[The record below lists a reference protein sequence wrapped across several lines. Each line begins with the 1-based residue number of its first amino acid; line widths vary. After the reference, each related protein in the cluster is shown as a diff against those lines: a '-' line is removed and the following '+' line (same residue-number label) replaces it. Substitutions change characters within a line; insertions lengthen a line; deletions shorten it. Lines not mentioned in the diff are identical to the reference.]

1 MHAGVAGSA
10 TSLLFGG
17 WHWETGVALPL
28 LTLGGAYALG
38 ARAWNARSR
47 RRVVPTWKAVAFV
60 AGCAAVAIALLSAI
74 DEVALDLFTAHMIQH
89 ELLMALAAP
98 LLVAAEPGVVILWS
112 LPRGARRA
120 VGGLISA
127 PAVRRVWARL
137 TRPFE
142 AWVLHAAAI
151 WIWHVPSLFQAALT
165 NETVHLAQHLTFFG
179 SGLLYWWA
187 VLHPRRR
194 AALGIS
200 IVSLFGTT
208 VQTAALGAL
217 LATSHV
223 VWYPAYGARAAPWG
237 FTALEDQQLA
247 GLVMWIPAG
256 FMYLVAALAVTRR
269 WMRQSEWSLDNA
281 QQPYSRSTI

>member
-1 MHAGVAGSA
+1 MHARVGASA

-28 LTLGGAYALG
+28 IAAGAAYVLG
-38 ARAWNARSR
+38 ARAWNRRSR
-47 RRVVPTWKAVAFV
+47 RRVVPRWKAAAFI
-60 AGCAAVAIALLSAI
+60 AGSAALALALLSSI
-74 DEVALDLFTAHMIQH
+74 DEVAVNLFTAHMIQH
-89 ELLMALAAP
+89 ELLMAIAAP
-98 LLVAAEPGVVILWS
+98 LLVAAEPGVVMLWS
-112 LPRGARRA
+112 LPKGARRGIGSFLSTP
-120 VGGLISA
+120 V
-127 PAVRRVWARL
+127 VRRVWARL

-142 AWVLHAAAI
+142 AWLLHVVAI
-151 WIWHVPSLFQAALT
+151 RVWHVPSLIQAALT
-165 NETVHLAQHLTFFG
+165 NETVHFAQHISFFG

-194 AALGIS
+194 ATLGLS
-200 IVSLFGTT
+200 IVSLFGTS

-223 VWYPAYGARAAPWG
+223 VWYPAYGARAAAWG

-256 FMYLVAALAVTRR
+256 FVYLVAALVVMRR
-269 WMRQSEWSLDNA
+269 WMQQSEWSLENA
-281 QQPYSRSTI
+281 QQSYSRSTI

>member
-1 MHAGVAGSA
+1 MHAGVGTSA

-28 LTLGGAYALG
+28 IAAGTAYVLG
-38 ARAWNARSR
+38 ARVWNRRSR
-47 RRVVPTWKAVAFV
+47 RRVVPRWKAAAFV
-60 AGCAAVAIALLSAI
+60 AGTAALALALLSSI
-74 DEVALDLFTAHMIQH
+74 DEVAVNLFTAHMIQH

-98 LLVAAEPGVVILWS
+98 LLVAAEPGVVMLWS
-112 LPRGARRA
+112 LPKGARH
-120 VGGLISA
+120 GIGTFLSA
-127 PAVRRVWARL
+127 PVVRRVWARL

-142 AWVLHAAAI
+142 AWLLHAAAI
-151 WIWHVPSLFQAALT
+151 WVWHVPTLFQAALT
-165 NETVHLAQHLTFFG
+165 NETVHFAQHISFFG

-194 AALGIS
+194 ATLGLS
-200 IVSLFGTT
+200 IVSLFGTS

-223 VWYPAYGARAAPWG
+223 VWYPAYGARAAAWG
-237 FTALEDQQLA
+237 LTALEDQQLA

-256 FMYLVAALAVTRR
+256 FVYLVAALVVMRR
-269 WMRQSEWSLDNA
+269 WMQQSEWSLENA
-281 QQPYSRSTI
+281 QQSYSRSTI